1 MSASCNKKENNGSIH
16 GERMLSLFSSV
27 FNYRFN
33 DNGFS
38 QRYNADRTNG
48 RGESDEGNGAPGQ
61 DVQEGQESP
70 GPGETKA
77 LDDESGHT
85 RPGVR

>member
-1 MSASCNKKENNGSIH
+1 
-16 GERMLSLFSSV
+16 MLSLFSSV

-48 RGESDEGNGAPGQ
+48 RGESDEGNGASGQ

-70 GPGETKA
+70 GERKA
-77 LDDESGHT
+77 ECLEHESSHPRTGIRENV
-85 RPGVR
+85 RPEIHRKNHD